1 MRRYQQC
8 FSDAIGRTFAM
19 TEHDQLSGGAGHQ
32 GKSEGSSRRR
42 GFRWGLYLPL
52 ILLALVVVAWSGF
65 WLVARSLVSNGI
77 DNAMDEARARG
88 DVWTCTDRSISGY
101 PFRIEVRCKDVTLTR
116 NSTAGVVRLSSGP
129 LVAIGQPHTPNHVIV
144 QGAGPLNAQLA
155 DGRRIAVSWDLAEAS
170 RRTRS
175 GTLERMSLDMRK
187 PVVTLTRP
195 DGTVATYVARQ
206 FEGHVRRN
214 PTRPEADKAQDLFV
228 RIAQM
233 SAGDLDALLGD
244 ANPSDID
251 LQATTSQSDQ
261 LARGL
266 TPTGLEGWR
275 LAGGKLDLTR
285 FSLKKGLKL
294 IEATGSF
301 GLDDARRLEGR
312 IEPAVANI
320 DQFAGIRLRGGAMD
334 FASALSGRPQPASP
348 DGARPLPVIDIR
360 GGRVGFGP
368 IRLPIPPLQ
377 PLY

>member
-1 MRRYQQC
+1 
-8 FSDAIGRTFAM
+8 M
-19 TEHDQLSGGAGHQ
+19 TKHDHASAGSARPDKPAGLSP
-32 GKSEGSSRRR
+32 RR

-52 ILLALVVVAWSGF
+52 ILLALVVAGWSAF
-65 WLVARSLVSNGI
+65 WFAARSLVGNGI
-77 DNAMDEARARG
+77 DQAMADARARG
-88 DVWTCTDRSISGY
+88 DIWTCSERSISGY
-101 PFRIEVRCKDVTLTR
+101 PFRIEVRCRDVTLAR
-116 NSTAGVVRLSSGP
+116 NSTVGVVTLSSGP

-144 QGAGPLNAQLA
+144 QGAGPLRFQLA
-155 DGRRIAVSWDLAEAS
+155 DGRRFEARWDLAEAS
-170 RRTRS
+170 RRMRS
-175 GTLERMSLDMRK
+175 GQLERLSLDVRK
-187 PVVTLTRP
+187 PVVSLTRP
-195 DGTVATYVARQ
+195 DGAVSTYVARQ

-214 PTRPEADKAQDLFV
+214 PARPEADRAQDLFV

-251 LQATTSQSDQ
+251 LQATTTQTD
-261 LARGL
+261 LLMKGL
-266 TPTGLEGWR
+266 TPATLEAWR
-275 LAGGKLDLTR
+275 LASGKFDLTR

-312 IEPAVANI
+312 IEPAAANI

-348 DGARPLPVIDIR
+348 DGARPLPTIDIR

-368 IRLPIPPLQ
+368 IRLPIPALQ

>member
-1 MRRYQQC
+1 MTKHDHA
-8 FSDAIGRTFAM
+8 SAGSARTDKPDKPAG
-19 TEHDQLSGGAGHQ
+19 LSP
-32 GKSEGSSRRR
+32 RR

-52 ILLALVVVAWSGF
+52 ILLALVVAGWSAF
-65 WLVARSLVSNGI
+65 WFAARSLVGNGI
-77 DNAMDEARARG
+77 DQAMADARARG
-88 DVWTCTDRSISGY
+88 DIWTCSERSISGY
-101 PFRIEVRCKDVTLTR
+101 PFRIEVRCRDVTLAR
-116 NSTAGVVRLSSGP
+116 NSTVGVVTLSSGP
-129 LVAIGQPHTPNHVIV
+129 IVAIGQPHTPNHVIV
-144 QGAGPLNAQLA
+144 QGAGPLRFQLA
-155 DGRRIAVSWDLAEAS
+155 DGRRIEAQWDLAEAS
-170 RRTRS
+170 RRMRS
-175 GTLERMSLDMRK
+175 GQLARLSLDVRK
-187 PVVTLTRP
+187 PVVSLTRP
-195 DGTVATYVARQ
+195 DGAVSTYVARQ

-214 PTRPEADKAQDLFV
+214 PARPEVDKAQDLFV

-251 LQATTSQSDQ
+251 LQATTTQAE
-261 LARGL
+261 LLMKGL
-266 TPTGLEGWR
+266 TPATLEAWR
-275 LAGGKLDLTR
+275 LASGKFDLTR

-312 IEPAVANI
+312 IEPSAANI

-348 DGARPLPVIDIR
+348 DGARPLPTIDIR

-368 IRLPIPPLQ
+368 IRLPIPALQ

>member
-1 MRRYQQC
+1 MTKHDHA
-8 FSDAIGRTFAM
+8 SAGSARTDKP
-19 TEHDQLSGGAGHQ
+19 EGLSP
-32 GKSEGSSRRR
+32 RR

-52 ILLALVVVAWSGF
+52 ILLALVVAGWSAF
-65 WLVARSLVSNGI
+65 WFAARSLVGNGI
-77 DNAMDEARARG
+77 DQAMADARARG
-88 DVWTCTDRSISGY
+88 DIWTCSERSISGY
-101 PFRIEVRCKDVTLTR
+101 PFRIEVRCRDVTLAR
-116 NSTAGVVRLSSGP
+116 NSTVGVVTLSSGP
-129 LVAIGQPHTPNHVIV
+129 IVAIGQPHTPNHVIV
-144 QGAGPLNAQLA
+144 QGAGPLRFQLA
-155 DGRRIAVSWDLAEAS
+155 DGRRIEAQWDLAEAS
-170 RRTRS
+170 RRMRS
-175 GTLERMSLDMRK
+175 GQLARLSLDVRK
-187 PVVTLTRP
+187 PVVSLTRP
-195 DGTVATYVARQ
+195 DGAVSTYVARQ

-214 PTRPEADKAQDLFV
+214 PARPEVDKAQDLFV

-251 LQATTSQSDQ
+251 LQATTTQAE
-261 LARGL
+261 LLMKGL
-266 TPTGLEGWR
+266 TPATLEAWR
-275 LAGGKLDLTR
+275 LASGKFDLTR

-312 IEPAVANI
+312 IEPSAANI

-348 DGARPLPVIDIR
+348 DGARPLPTIDIR

-368 IRLPIPPLQ
+368 IRLPIPALQ